1 MCWQCVL
8 LLLHFTSAVQCYVY
22 SSMRIPRSWTIRS
35 ALDSEREPAE
45 LSYLVNP
52 IHVPAAV
59 SWLEQR
65 PELPVARMV
74 TLGKKTS
81 KTGMRD
87 EDIETFIRFA
97 QEAIDLG
104 VPFATF
110 WDVSLAAMPSMK
122 QFRRVVAWFDED
134 DRAERWDRLVSSHYF
149 VLRNPFLRLGI
160 QAFNAIAAAPQ
171 PWRIAA
177 TDVDAIAF
185 AATVAA
191 KQAPKPSAPAHEP
204 TATVGKLSASA
215 DVLVAIPEPASAAA
229 PTAAAPASGSAA
241 ASVADVQGRRAPRE
255 SLPLRL
261 NGEWYD
267 LDAWRPTRR
276 MASDCLPHQVR
287 SACVARRAPR
297 WHALDRR
304 IRASRRDRCVSRFPL
319 RRGNCDDQASP
330 KAPHAA
336 SLAAAALGPDAQLP
350 ATS

>member
-1 MCWQCVL
+1 MSAIADLHSSHKNTGDEVNAGQRVARGAFIHCDRTMCWQCVL

-241 ASVADVQGRRAPRE
+241 ASVADMQGRRAPRE

-261 NGEWYD
+261 DGEWYD
-267 LDAWRPTRR
+267 WDAWRPTRQIH
-276 MASDCLPHQVR
+276 SPDCL
-287 SACVARRAPR
+287 
-297 WHALDRR
+297 
-304 IRASRRDRCVSRFPL
+304 
-319 RRGNCDDQASP
+319 
-330 KAPHAA
+330 
-336 SLAAAALGPDAQLP
+336 
-350 ATS
+350 